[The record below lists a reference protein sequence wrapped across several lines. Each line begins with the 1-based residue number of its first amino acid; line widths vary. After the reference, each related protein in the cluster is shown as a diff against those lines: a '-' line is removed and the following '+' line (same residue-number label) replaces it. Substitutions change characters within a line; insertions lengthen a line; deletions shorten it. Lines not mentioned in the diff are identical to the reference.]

1 MRSKTTLEKRSTMD
15 TSVLKVSNVT
25 KRIKKKLI
33 IQDVNFD
40 IKQGEIL
47 GFLGPNG
54 SGKTT
59 TLRMI
64 VGLATPTSGNIEI
77 CGYSIKKDYVKAMS
91 NVGCIIE
98 GPDLY
103 DYMSGYRNLEILGSM
118 SKGVTKKDI
127 DEAVALVG
135 MEKRIH
141 DKVAVYS
148 MGMKQ
153 RIGLAQALIHQ
164 PKLLILDEPTN
175 GLDPQGIHE
184 FREIVKS
191 LAKDKGISV
200 LISSHLI
207 SEVQLMCDR
216 VSIIDNGRIIRNAAI
231 HEIVATGEV
240 VWTVDDPKKTQSI
253 LKDKFAVDSSI
264 DAKNVTASILVERL
278 SEINKALIYSG
289 IEIKY
294 VENKKRTLEDLFL
307 TLTDKHKIV

>member
-1 MRSKTTLEKRSTMD
+1 MN
-15 TSVLKVSNVT
+15 TSVLEVSNIT
-25 KRIKKKLI
+25 KQIKKNKI
-33 IQDVNFD
+33 INNISFD
-40 IKQGEIL
+40 IKQGEIV

-64 VGLATPTSGNIEI
+64 VGLSKPTSGEIKI
-77 CGYSIKKDYVKAMS
+77 CGYSIEKEYVKAMS

-103 DYMSGYRNLEILGSM
+103 DYMSGYKNLEMLGSM

-127 DEAVALVG
+127 DEAVELVG
-135 MEKRIH
+135 MGSRIH
-141 DKVAVYS
+141 DKVTIYS

-153 RIGLAQALIHQ
+153 RIGLAQALIHK

-184 FREIVKS
+184 FREIVKN
-191 LAKDKGISV
+191 LAKEKGISV

-216 VSIIDNGRIIRNAAI
+216 VSIINNGNIIRNASI
-231 HEIVATGEV
+231 DEVLATGEV
-240 VWTVDDPKKTQSI
+240 AWTVDNPIKAQSI
-253 LKDKFAVDSSI
+253 LKNKFAIDSSI
-264 DAKNVTASILVERL
+264 NGKELLASVSVKMMAK
-278 SEINKALIYSG
+278 INKTLFLSG
-289 IEIKY
+289 LEIKY

-307 TLTDKHKIV
+307 TLTDKHKIG

>member
-1 MRSKTTLEKRSTMD
+1 MD
-15 TSVLKVSNVT
+15 TSVLKVSNIT
-25 KRIKKKLI
+25 KQIKKKQI
-33 IQDVNFD
+33 IKEVNFD

-59 TLRMI
+59 TLRML
-64 VGLATPTSGNIEI
+64 VGLSKPTSGDIKI
-77 CGYSIKKDYVKAMS
+77 CGYSIKKEYVKAMS

-103 DYMSGYRNLEILGSM
+103 DYMSGYKNLEMLGSM

-127 DEAVALVG
+127 DDAVELVG
-135 MEKRIH
+135 MGNRIH
-141 DKVAVYS
+141 DKVEVYS

-153 RIGLAQALIHQ
+153 RIGLAQALIHK

-184 FREIVKS
+184 FREIVKN
-191 LAKDKGISV
+191 LARDKDISV

-216 VSIIDNGRIIRNAAI
+216 VSIINNGSIIRNASI
-231 HEIVATGEV
+231 DDLLSTGEV
-240 VWTVDDPKKTQSI
+240 IWTLDDPKKAQEI
-253 LKDKFAVDSSI
+253 LKNKFNIASSI
-264 DAKNVTASILVERL
+264 EAQNLNALVDVEML
-278 SEINKALIYSG
+278 AEINKTLFNLG
-289 IEIKY
+289 FEIKY

-307 TLTDKHKIV
+307 ALTGKNKI

>member
-1 MRSKTTLEKRSTMD
+1 MRSKTIFEKRSTMD

-33 IQDVNFD
+33 IKDVSFD
-40 IKQGEIL
+40 IKKGEIL

-64 VGLATPTSGNIEI
+64 VGLSKPTSGDIKI

-127 DEAVALVG
+127 DEAVELVG
-135 MEKRIH
+135 MGNRIH

-153 RIGLAQALIHQ
+153 RIGLAQALIHK

-184 FREIVKS
+184 FREIIKT
-191 LAKDKGISV
+191 LAKEKGISV
-200 LISSHLI
+200 LISSHII

-216 VSIIDNGRIIRNAAI
+216 VSIIDNGSIIRNASI
-231 HEIVATGEV
+231 DEVLATGEV
-240 VWTVDDPKKTQSI
+240 VWTVNDPKKAQSV
-253 LKDKFAVDSSI
+253 LKNKFTLDSTI
-264 DAKNVTASILVERL
+264 DAKNVTALADVGRL
-278 SEINKALIYSG
+278 SEINKAFIYSG

-307 TLTDKHKIV
+307 TLTDKHKIG

>member
-1 MRSKTTLEKRSTMD
+1 ME

-25 KRIKKKLI
+25 KQIKKKQI
-33 IQDVNFD
+33 IKGVSFD

-59 TLRMI
+59 TLRML
-64 VGLATPTSGNIEI
+64 VGLSKPTSGDIEI
-77 CGYSIKKDYVKAMS
+77 YGYSLKKDYVKAMS

-103 DYMSGYRNLEILGSM
+103 DYMSGYTNLELLGSM
-118 SKGVTKKDI
+118 SQGVTKQDI
-127 DEAVALVG
+127 DDAVELVG
-135 MEKRIH
+135 MSERIH
-141 DKVAVYS
+141 DKVQVYS

-153 RIGLAQALIHQ
+153 RIGLAQALIHK

-184 FREIVKS
+184 FREIVKN
-191 LAKDKGISV
+191 LARKTGISV

-216 VSIIDNGRIIRNAAI
+216 VSIINNGNIIRNASI
-231 HEIVATGEV
+231 DDVLATGEV
-240 VWTVDDPKKTQSI
+240 IWTLTDPQKGQSI
-253 LKDKFAVDSSI
+253 LKDTFDLDSSI
-264 DAKNVTASILVERL
+264 DGKKLRAFVDIEKLP
-278 SEINKALIYSG
+278 EINTTFIGSG
-289 IEIKY
+289 LAMTY

-307 TLTDKHKIV
+307 ALTEKHTM

>member
-1 MRSKTTLEKRSTMD
+1 MD
-15 TSVLKVSNVT
+15 TTVLKVSNIT
-25 KRIKKKLI
+25 KKIKKTQI
-33 IQDVNFD
+33 IKGVSFD
-40 IKQGEIL
+40 IKEGEIL

-64 VGLATPTSGNIEI
+64 VGLSKPTSGEIEI
-77 CGYSIKKDYVKAMS
+77 CGYSIKKEYVSAMK

-103 DYMSGYRNLEILGSM
+103 DYMSGYKNLELLGSM

-127 DEAVALVG
+127 DEAVELVG
-135 MEKRIH
+135 MGSRIH
-141 DKVAVYS
+141 DKVAIYS

-153 RIGLAQALIHQ
+153 RVGLAQALIHK

-184 FREIVKS
+184 FRELIKK
-191 LAKDKGISV
+191 LAKEKGISV

-216 VSIIDNGRIIRNAAI
+216 VSIINNGSIIKNASIA
-231 HEIVATGEV
+231 EVLSTGEV
-240 VWTVDDPKKTQSI
+240 IWKLNDPQKAQSI
-253 LKDKFAVDSSI
+253 LKNTFSIDSSI
-264 DAKNVTASILVERL
+264 DEKGLLALIDVVML
-278 SEINKALIYSG
+278 SKINKTFFNSG
-289 IEIKY
+289 IEIDY
-294 VENKKRTLEDLFL
+294 IENKKRTLEDLFL
-307 TLTDKHKIV
+307 TLTDKHKIG

>member
-1 MRSKTTLEKRSTMD
+1 MD
-15 TSVLKVSNVT
+15 TTDLKVSTLT
-25 KRIKKKLI
+25 KKIKKTQI
-33 IQDVNFD
+33 IKDVSFD
-40 IKQGEIL
+40 IKEGEIL

-64 VGLATPTSGNIEI
+64 VGLSKPTSGEIEI
-77 CGYSIKKDYVKAMS
+77 CGYSIKKDYVSAMT

-103 DYMSGYRNLEILGSM
+103 DYMSGYKNLELLGSM

-127 DEAVALVG
+127 DEAVELVG
-135 MEKRIH
+135 MGSRIH
-141 DKVAVYS
+141 DKVAIYS

-153 RIGLAQALIHQ
+153 RVGLAQALIHK

-184 FREIVKS
+184 FRELIKK
-191 LAKDKGISV
+191 LAKEKGISV

-216 VSIIDNGRIIRNAAI
+216 VSIINNGEIIKNASIA
-231 HEIVATGEV
+231 EVLSTGEV
-240 VWTVDDPKKTQSI
+240 IWKLDNPEKAQTI
-253 LKDKFAVDSSI
+253 LKNTFGIDSSI
-264 DAKNVTASILVERL
+264 DEKGLLALIDVAML
-278 SEINKALIYSG
+278 SEINKTFFNSG
-289 IEIKY
+289 LEIDY
-294 VENKKRTLEDLFL
+294 IENKKRTLEDLFL
-307 TLTDKHKIV
+307 TLTDKHKIG

>member
-1 MRSKTTLEKRSTMD
+1 ME
-15 TSVLKVSNVT
+15 TSVLEVT
-25 KRIKKKLI
+25 HLTKQIKKTSI
-33 IQDVNFD
+33 VED
-40 IKQGEIL
+40 IHFEIKEGEIV

-64 VGLATPTSGNIEI
+64 VGLSKPTSGDITI
-77 CGYSIKKDYVKAMS
+77 CGHSLKKDFVKAMA

-103 DYMSGYRNLEILGSM
+103 DYMSGYKNLEMLGSM
-118 SKGVTKKDI
+118 SQNVTKKDI

-135 MEKRIH
+135 MKDRIH
-141 DKVAVYS
+141 DKVDVYS

-153 RIGLAQALIHQ
+153 RIGLAQALIHK

-184 FREIVKS
+184 FREIVKK
-191 LAKDKGISV
+191 LAKEKGISV

-216 VSIIDNGRIIRNAAI
+216 VSIINKGKVIRNASLDDI
-231 HEIVATGEV
+231 LSTGEML
-240 VWTVDDPKKTQSI
+240 WTLDDPKKGQLI
-253 LKDKFAVDSSI
+253 LKNQFALASSI
-264 DAKNVTASILVERL
+264 DAQTLKANVAVEKIA
-278 SEINKALIYSG
+278 EINKALIQSG
-289 IEIKY
+289 CDIKY
-294 VENKKRTLEDLFL
+294 AENKKRTLEELFL
-307 TLTDKHKIV
+307 SLTENTKSS

>member
-1 MRSKTTLEKRSTMD
+1 ME
-15 TSVLKVSNVT
+15 TSVLKVSNLT
-25 KRIKKKLI
+25 KQIKKTQI
-33 IQDVNFD
+33 IKGVSFD

-59 TLRMI
+59 TLRML
-64 VGLATPTSGNIEI
+64 VGLSKPTSGEIEI
-77 CGYSIKKDYVKAMS
+77 CGYSLKQDYVKAMS

-103 DYMSGYRNLEILGSM
+103 DYMSGYKNLELLGSM
-118 SKGVTKKDI
+118 SKGVTTQDI
-127 DEAVALVG
+127 EDAVELVG
-135 MEKRIH
+135 MSDRIH
-141 DKVAVYS
+141 DKVQVYS

-153 RIGLAQALIHQ
+153 RIGLAQALIHK

-184 FREIVKS
+184 FREIVKN
-191 LAKDKGISV
+191 LARETGISV

-216 VSIIDNGRIIRNAAI
+216 VSIINNGNIIRNASI
-231 HEIVATGEV
+231 DEVLATGEV
-240 VWTVDDPKKTQSI
+240 IWTITDPIKAQSI
-253 LKDKFAVDSSI
+253 LKEKYGLDSSSDATALRAFVDVEKLTDINKTFI
-264 DAKNVTASILVERL
+264 DAGLDIT
-278 SEINKALIYSG
+278 
-289 IEIKY
+289 Y

-307 TLTDKHKIV
+307 ALTEKHKM

>member
-1 MRSKTTLEKRSTMD
+1 MD
-15 TSVLKVSNVT
+15 TSVLEVSNIT
-25 KRIKKKLI
+25 KQIKKNKI
-33 IQDVNFD
+33 IKDISFD

-64 VGLATPTSGNIEI
+64 VGLSKPTSGDIKI
-77 CGYSIKKDYVKAMS
+77 CGHSIEKEYVKAMS

-103 DYMSGYRNLEILGSM
+103 DYMSGYKNLEMLGSM

-127 DEAVALVG
+127 DEAVELVG
-135 MEKRIH
+135 MGSRIN
-141 DKVAVYS
+141 DKVTIYS

-153 RIGLAQALIHQ
+153 RIGLAQALIHK

-184 FREIVKS
+184 FREIVKD
-191 LAKDKGISV
+191 LAKEKGISV

-216 VSIIDNGRIIRNAAI
+216 ISIINNGSIIRNASI
-231 HEIVATGEV
+231 DEVLATGEV
-240 VWTVDDPKKTQSI
+240 IWIVDDPKKAQLI
-253 LKDKFAVDSSI
+253 LKNKFNIDSSI
-264 DAKNVTASILVERL
+264 DGKELLASVSVEMMTK
-278 SEINKALIYSG
+278 INKTFFLSG
-289 IEIKY
+289 LEIKY

-307 TLTDKHKIV
+307 ALTDKHKIG

>member
-1 MRSKTTLEKRSTMD
+1 MD
-15 TSVLKVSNVT
+15 TSVLKVSKLT
-25 KRIKKKLI
+25 KRIKKTLI
-33 IQDVNFD
+33 IKDVSFD
-40 IKQGEIL
+40 IKQGEIV

-64 VGLATPTSGNIEI
+64 VGLSKPTSGEIKI
-77 CGYSIKKDYVKAMS
+77 CGYSIKKDFVKAMS

-103 DYMSGYRNLEILGSM
+103 DYMSGYRNLELLGSM

-127 DEAVALVG
+127 DEAVELVG
-135 MEKRIH
+135 MGNRIH

-153 RIGLAQALIHQ
+153 RVGLAQALIHK

-184 FREIVKS
+184 FREIVKK
-191 LAKDKGISV
+191 LAKEKGISV

-216 VSIIDNGRIIRNAAI
+216 VSIIDDGSLIRNAAI
-231 HEIVATGEV
+231 DEVLATGEV
-240 VWTVDDPKKTQSI
+240 VWTVDDPKKAQAV
-253 LKDKFAVDSSI
+253 LKNKFAIDSAI
-264 DAKNVTASILVERL
+264 DAKKVTALASVERL
-278 SEINKALIYSG
+278 SEINKALFNSG
-289 IEIKY
+289 IEINY

-307 TLTDKHKIV
+307 TLTDKHKIG

>member
-1 MRSKTTLEKRSTMD
+1 MT
-15 TSVLKVSNVT
+15 TSVLEVLNIT
-25 KRIKKKLI
+25 KQIKKHNI
-33 IQDVNFD
+33 IKDVSFD

-64 VGLATPTSGNIEI
+64 VGLSKPTSGDIKI
-77 CGYSIKKDYVKAMS
+77 CGYSIEKEYVKAMS

-103 DYMSGYRNLEILGSM
+103 DYMSGYRNLEMLGSM

-127 DEAVALVG
+127 DEAVELVG
-135 MEKRIH
+135 MGSRIN
-141 DKVAVYS
+141 DKVTIYS

-153 RIGLAQALIHQ
+153 RIGLAQALIHK

-184 FREIVKS
+184 FREIVKG
-191 LAKDKGISV
+191 LAKEKGISV

-216 VSIIDNGRIIRNAAI
+216 VSIINNGSIIRNTSI
-231 HEIVATGEV
+231 DEVLATGKV
-240 VWTVDDPKKTQSI
+240 VWIVDDPKKAQSI
-253 LKDKFAVDSSI
+253 LKNKFNVDSSV
-264 DAKNVTASILVERL
+264 DAKALLASVSVEMIT
-278 SEINKALIYSG
+278 EINKAFFHSG
-289 IEIKY
+289 LEIKY

-307 TLTDKHKIV
+307 TLTDKHKIG